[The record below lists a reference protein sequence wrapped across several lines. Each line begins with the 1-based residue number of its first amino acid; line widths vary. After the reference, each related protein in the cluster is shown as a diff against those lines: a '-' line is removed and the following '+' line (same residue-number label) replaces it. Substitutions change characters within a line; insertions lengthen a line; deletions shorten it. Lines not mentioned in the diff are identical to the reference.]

1 MNKKPIFYSERHRE
15 KIALVVKMNYTS
27 SVIMICF
34 ALVCY
39 FYLDIKRVI
48 PYTLFFYGLLNI
60 VNSIAFSRHN
70 NLHAS
75 YLISTALGLIGSIVV
90 SLYSGGIESPFIFVL
105 LLFVIAGYVSTRSYG
120 KFHLYFILVVIC
132 FIYFSPYMGV
142 DFPNMVPKKS
152 SATFSFMVT
161 LFNVYITG
169 DIFGRMLLGNYN
181 KLYQSKREIEKKNHE
196 KEILLKE
203 IHHRVKNNLQTI
215 SSLLNMQSRS
225 THNPEIK
232 SILHAH
238 HNRVFS
244 MAMVHEML
252 YAHEDLSKIDY
263 QRYVQQLGNFL
274 IGSFQ
279 KSDENIQYNIHIKTI
294 KLNIETAI
302 PLSLLISELIT
313 NSLKHAFPDN
323 NKGTISVSIEK
334 TDPVYFLLTYSDT
347 GVGMDTSILENESES
362 MGVRLI
368 EKLTR
373 QLRGSMKLTSGN
385 NGTTFLVKFKEI

>member
-1 MNKKPIFYSERHRE
+1 MNKKPIFYSERHKE
-15 KIALVVKMNYTS
+15 EISLVVKMNYFS
-27 SVIMICF
+27 SVTMICF

-39 FYLDIKRVI
+39 FFLDILKVI
-48 PYTLFFYGLLNI
+48 PHTLILYGILNL
-60 VNSIAFSRHN
+60 VNSLLFARHK

-90 SLYSGGIESPFIFVL
+90 SLYSGGIKSPFIFIL
-105 LLFVIAGYVSTRSYG
+105 LLFVISGYVSTRSYG
-120 KFHLYFILVVIC
+120 KFHLYFILVAILG
-132 FIYFSPYMGV
+132 IYLCPFMGAN
-142 DFPNMVPKKS
+142 FPTMVPEKS
-152 SATFSFMVT
+152 SAAFSLMVT
-161 LFNVYITG
+161 LFNLYITG

-196 KEILLKE
+196 KELLLKE

-215 SSLLNMQSRS
+215 SSLLNMQAR
-225 THNPEIK
+225 TTDNPEIK
-232 SILHAH
+232 SILHSH

-252 YAHEDLSKIDY
+252 YAHEDLSKIEY
-263 QRYVQQLGNFL
+263 QNYVQQLGNFL
-274 IGSFQ
+274 VGSF
-279 KSDENIQYNIHIKTI
+279 KKTDENIHYNINIKSI
-294 KLNIETAI
+294 KFNIETAV

-313 NSLKHAFPDN
+313 NSLKHAFPNN
-323 NKGTISVSIEK
+323 NKGVITVNIEK

-347 GVGMDTSILENESES
+347 GIGMDNSQLKNNSKT

-373 QLRGSMKLTSGN
+373 QLRGTLKLAGSK